1 MKKRVLVWLSGWVDS
16 AVSAALLLEQW
27 YEVVG
32 WFMKNYVS
40 DKWNCT
46 TFKDAEEAIKVA
58 KFLWIEL
65 LSFDLQKEYQE
76 RIIDYIFDWYSKW
89 ITPNPDVLCNNL
101 IKFDVFLNKAMEQW
115 FDYIATGHYA
125 RILEKE
131 IPPTPSLSRG
141 EQDASL
147 IKGGA
152 EWNEAEGLDY
162 KHNLPYNHSLV
173 EKARELRQ
181 NMTKAEKK
189 LRYDFLQP
197 LDIKV
202 LRQQPIDNYIVDF
215 YIASKKLVIEIDWD
229 THWSDDEIKY
239 DHERTNKLE
248 HLWLSV
254 VRFTN
259 DEVFNN
265 FEAVCG
271 KIMEMLEEIIPPTPL
286 NKGGSK
292 VSEWQVRYHLLQWVD
307 SWKDQSYFLSGL
319 NQYQLSKSIFPLWE
333 MTKQHVREKAKEIW
347 LPNAERKDSQGL
359 CFIWNVPIRT
369 FLMQKFP
376 KKEWD
381 ILDLNGKKVWI
392 HQWAY
397 FYTIG
402 QKQWLW
408 LNFKAYVYRID
419 IKNNV
424 LYVTD
429 KDAEELKTKTLI
441 AKNWHWICPDMES
454 EILNWK
460 KNLSGK
466 IRYRQI
472 PAVECSLE
480 KMENWDMKVTFEK
493 EQRAVAPWQVF
504 VAYNSDE
511 CLWNGM
517 IA

>member
-1 MKKRVLVWLSGWVDS
+1 MKKKRVLVWLSWWVDS

-27 YEVVG
+27 YEVVW

-58 KFLWIEL
+58 NFLWIGL

-76 RIIDYIFDWYSKW
+76 RIIDYIFEWYSKW

-125 RILEKE
+125 RISTSVILNKVKDLRRSTKDSSFHSKWQAWCEVDS
-131 IPPTPSLSRG
+131 SLS
-141 EQDASL
+141 
-147 IKGGA
+147 
-152 EWNEAEGLDY
+152 
-162 KHNLPYNHSLV
+162 
-173 EKARELRQ
+173 
-181 NMTKAEKK
+181 
-189 LRYDFLQP
+189 
-197 LDIKV
+197 
-202 LRQQPIDNYIVDF
+202 
-215 YIASKKLVIEIDWD
+215 
-229 THWSDDEIKY
+229 
-239 DHERTNKLE
+239 
-248 HLWLSV
+248 
-254 VRFTN
+254 
-259 DEVFNN
+259 
-265 FEAVCG
+265 
-271 KIMEMLEEIIPPTPL
+271 
-286 NKGGSK
+286 
-292 VSEWQVRYHLLQWVD
+292 SEWQIQYHLLQWVD

-319 NQYQLSKSIFPLWE
+319 NQYQLSKSIFPLGE
-333 MTKQHVREKAKEIW
+333 MTKQQVREKAKEIW

-381 ILDLNGKKVWI
+381 ILDLSGKKVWT

-397 FYTIG
+397 FYTIW

-419 IKNNV
+419 IENNI

-429 KDAEELKTKTLI
+429 KDAEELKAKSLI
-441 AKNWHWICPDMES
+441 VKNWHWICSDIEC
-454 EILNWK
+454 EILNWN

-472 PAVECSLE
+472 PAVECSLQ
-480 KMENWDMKVTFEK
+480 KMENGDMKVTFEN
-493 EQRAVAPWQVF
+493 EQRAVAPGQVF
-504 VAYNSDE
+504 VAYDSDE
-511 CLWNGM
+511 CLGNGM

>member
-1 MKKRVLVWLSGWVDS
+1 MKKKVLVWLSGWVDS

-125 RILEKE
+125 RISTSVIL
-131 IPPTPSLSRG
+131 
-141 EQDASL
+141 
-147 IKGGA
+147 
-152 EWNEAEGLDY
+152 NEVKDLG
-162 KHNLPYNHSLV
+162 
-173 EKARELRQ
+173 
-181 NMTKAEKK
+181 
-189 LRYDFLQP
+189 
-197 LDIKV
+197 
-202 LRQQPIDNYIVDF
+202 
-215 YIASKKLVIEIDWD
+215 WD
-229 THWSDDEIKY
+229 TKDSS
-239 DHERTNKLE
+239 T
-248 HLWLSV
+248 
-254 VRFTN
+254 
-259 DEVFNN
+259 
-265 FEAVCG
+265 
-271 KIMEMLEEIIPPTPL
+271 
-286 NKGGSK
+286 K
-292 VSEWQVRYHLLQWVD
+292 VSEWQAWCGVDFSLNAQNDENIQYHLLQWVD
-307 SWKDQSYFLSGL
+307 SWKDQSYFLSWL
-319 NQYQLSKSIFPLWE
+319 NQYQLSKSIFPLWD
-333 MTKQHVREKAKEIW
+333 MTKQQVREKAKEIW

-429 KDAEELKTKTLI
+429 KDSEELKTKTLI

-472 PAVECSLE
+472 PAVECGLE
-480 KMENWDMKVTFEK
+480 KLENWDMKVIFEK
-493 EQRAVAPWQVF
+493 EQRAVAPGQVF
-504 VAYNSDE
+504 VAYDWEE
-511 CLWNGM
+511 CLGNGM

>member
-1 MKKRVLVWLSGWVDS
+1 MKKKILVWLSWWVDS
-16 AVSAALLLEQW
+16 AVSAALLLQQW

-76 RIIDYIFDWYSKW
+76 RIIDYIFDGYSKW

-125 RILEKE
+125 RIKAEQ
-131 IPPTPSLSRG
+131 ISPSPSLSRG
-141 EQDASL
+141 GQISSL
-147 IKGGA
+147 TK
-152 EWNEAEGLDY
+152 EG
-162 KHNLPYNHSLV
+162 
-173 EKARELRQ
+173 
-181 NMTKAEKK
+181 
-189 LRYDFLQP
+189 
-197 LDIKV
+197 
-202 LRQQPIDNYIVDF
+202 
-215 YIASKKLVIEIDWD
+215 
-229 THWSDDEIKY
+229 
-239 DHERTNKLE
+239 DHEVVE
-248 HLWLSV
+248 DLSSW
-254 VRFTN
+254 
-259 DEVFNN
+259 
-265 FEAVCG
+265 
-271 KIMEMLEEIIPPTPL
+271 KI
-286 NKGGSK
+286 
-292 VSEWQVRYHLLQWVD
+292 RYHLLQWID

-333 MTKQHVREKAKEIW
+333 MTKQQVREKAKEIW

-359 CFIWNVPIRT
+359 CFIGNVPIRT

-381 ILDLNGKKVWI
+381 ILDLSWKKVWT

-419 IKNNV
+419 IENNI

-480 KMENWDMKVTFEK
+480 KMGNWDMKVIFEK
-493 EQRAVAPWQVF
+493 EQRAVAPGQVF
-504 VAYNSDE
+504 VAYDWDE
-511 CLWNGM
+511 CLGNGM
-517 IA
+517 IS

>member
-1 MKKRVLVWLSGWVDS
+1 MKKKVLVWLSGWVDS

-27 YEVVG
+27 YDVVG

-76 RIIDYIFDWYSKW
+76 RIIDYIFEWYSKW

-101 IKFDVFLNKAMEQW
+101 IKFDVFLNKAIDQW

-125 RILEKE
+125 RILQQ
-131 IPPTPSLSRG
+131 PLSPLDSSPNREQNFSPVRG
-141 EQDASL
+141 S
-147 IKGGA
+147 G
-152 EWNEAEGLDY
+152 EAEGVNTQD
-162 KHNLPYNHSLV
+162 SS
-173 EKARELRQ
+173 
-181 NMTKAEKK
+181 T
-189 LRYDFLQP
+189 
-197 LDIKV
+197 
-202 LRQQPIDNYIVDF
+202 
-215 YIASKKLVIEIDWD
+215 
-229 THWSDDEIKY
+229 
-239 DHERTNKLE
+239 
-248 HLWLSV
+248 
-254 VRFTN
+254 
-259 DEVFNN
+259 
-265 FEAVCG
+265 
-271 KIMEMLEEIIPPTPL
+271 
-286 NKGGSK
+286 K
-292 VSEWQVRYHLLQWVD
+292 VSELHVRYHLLQWVD

-319 NQYQLSKSIFPLWE
+319 NQYQLSKSIFPLGE
-333 MTKQHVREKAKEIW
+333 MTKQQVREKAKEIW

-359 CFIWNVPIRT
+359 CFIGNVPIRT

-381 ILDLNGKKVWI
+381 ILDLNGKKVWT

-419 IKNNV
+419 IENNI

-441 AKNWHWICPDMES
+441 AKNWHWICPDMEN

-472 PAVECSLE
+472 PAVECGLE
-480 KMENWDMKVTFEK
+480 KIENGDMKITFEK
-493 EQRAVAPWQVF
+493 EQRAVAPGQVF
-504 VAYNSDE
+504 VAYDWEE
-511 CLWNGM
+511 CLGNGM

>member
-1 MKKRVLVWLSGWVDS
+1 MQKKRVLVWLSWWVDS

-27 YEVVG
+27 YEVVW

-76 RIIDYIFDWYSKW
+76 RIIDYIFEWYSKW

-101 IKFDVFLNKAMEQW
+101 IKFDVFLNRAIEQW

-125 RILEKE
+125 RIKEKN
-131 IPPTPSLSRG
+131 
-141 EQDASL
+141 
-147 IKGGA
+147 
-152 EWNEAEGLDY
+152 W
-162 KHNLPYNHSLV
+162 V
-173 EKARELRQ
+173 
-181 NMTKAEKK
+181 
-189 LRYDFLQP
+189 
-197 LDIKV
+197 
-202 LRQQPIDNYIVDF
+202 
-215 YIASKKLVIEIDWD
+215 
-229 THWSDDEIKY
+229 
-239 DHERTNKLE
+239 
-248 HLWLSV
+248 
-254 VRFTN
+254 
-259 DEVFNN
+259 
-265 FEAVCG
+265 
-271 KIMEMLEEIIPPTPL
+271 
-286 NKGGSK
+286 
-292 VSEWQVRYHLLQWVD
+292 YHLLQWVD
-307 SWKDQSYFLSGL
+307 SRKDQSYFLSWL

-333 MTKQHVREKAKEIW
+333 MTKQQVREKAKEIW
-347 LPNAERKDSQGL
+347 LPNAERRDSQWL

-381 ILDLNGKKVWI
+381 ILDLNWKKVWT

-419 IKNNV
+419 IENNI

-429 KDAEELKTKTLI
+429 KDSEELKTKTLI
-441 AKNWHWICPDMES
+441 AKNWHWICPIMES
-454 EILNWK
+454 EILNLK

-472 PAVECSLE
+472 PAVECNLE
-480 KMENWDMKVTFEK
+480 KMDNWDMKVSFVN
-493 EQRAVAPWQVF
+493 EQWAVAPGQAF
-504 VAYNSDE
+504 VAYDWVE
-511 CLWNGM
+511 CIWNW
-517 IA
+517 IIC

>member
-1 MKKRVLVWLSGWVDS
+1 MNKKKVLVWLSWWVDS

-76 RIIDYIFDWYSKW
+76 RIIDYIFEWYSKW

-101 IKFDVFLNKAMEQW
+101 IKFDVFLNRAMEQW

-125 RILEKE
+125 RIRAEQ
-131 IPPTPSLSRG
+131 ISPSPSLSRG
-141 EQDASL
+141 GQISSL
-147 IKGGA
+147 TK
-152 EWNEAEGLDY
+152 EGDY
-162 KHNLPYNHSLV
+162 EVV
-173 EKARELRQ
+173 E
-181 NMTKAEKK
+181 
-189 LRYDFLQP
+189 D
-197 LDIKV
+197 
-202 LRQQPIDNYIVDF
+202 
-215 YIASKKLVIEIDWD
+215 
-229 THWSDDEIKY
+229 
-239 DHERTNKLE
+239 
-248 HLWLSV
+248 LSSW
-254 VRFTN
+254 
-259 DEVFNN
+259 
-265 FEAVCG
+265 
-271 KIMEMLEEIIPPTPL
+271 KI
-286 NKGGSK
+286 
-292 VSEWQVRYHLLQWVD
+292 RHHLLQWVD

-333 MTKQHVREKAKEIW
+333 MTKQQVREKAKKIW
-347 LPNAERKDSQGL
+347 LPNAERKDSQWL
-359 CFIWNVPIRT
+359 CFIGNVPIRT

-381 ILDLNGKKVWI
+381 ILDLNWKKVWT

-397 FYTIG
+397 FYTIW

-419 IKNNV
+419 IENNI

-429 KDAEELKTKTLI
+429 KDAKELKTKTLI
-441 AKNWHWICPDMES
+441 AKNWHWIFPEMEN
-454 EILNWK
+454 EILNWNKSSRK
-460 KNLSGK
+460 KIREFLNFNKHLCGK

-472 PAVECSLE
+472 PAVECSLD
-480 KMENWDMKVTFEK
+480 KMNNWDMKVTFEK
-493 EQRAVAPWQVF
+493 EQWAVAPGQIF
-504 VAYNSDE
+504 VAYDWDE
-511 CLWNGM
+511 CLGNGM

>member
-1 MKKRVLVWLSGWVDS
+1 MKKKVLVWLSGWVDS
-16 AVSAALLLEQW
+16 AVSASLLLQQW

-32 WFMKNYVS
+32 WFMKNYIS
-40 DKWNCT
+40 DKGNCT

-76 RIIDYIFDWYSKW
+76 RIIDYIFEWYSKW

-101 IKFDVFLNKAMEQW
+101 IKFDVFLNRAMEQW

-125 RILEKE
+125 RIITSVIL
-131 IPPTPSLSRG
+131 
-141 EQDASL
+141 
-147 IKGGA
+147 
-152 EWNEAEGLDY
+152 NEVKD
-162 KHNLPYNHSLV
+162 
-173 EKARELRQ
+173 LR
-181 NMTKAEKK
+181 
-189 LRYDFLQP
+189 
-197 LDIKV
+197 
-202 LRQQPIDNYIVDF
+202 
-215 YIASKKLVIEIDWD
+215 WD
-229 THWSDDEIKY
+229 TKDSSFH
-239 DHERTNKLE
+239 
-248 HLWLSV
+248 
-254 VRFTN
+254 
-259 DEVFNN
+259 
-265 FEAVCG
+265 
-271 KIMEMLEEIIPPTPL
+271 
-286 NKGGSK
+286 
-292 VSEWQVRYHLLQWVD
+292 SEWQVWCEVDSSAKASEWQIRYHLLQWVD
-307 SWKDQSYFLSGL
+307 SWKDQSYFLSWL

-333 MTKQHVREKAKEIW
+333 MTKQQVREKAKEIW

-381 ILDLNGKKVWI
+381 ILDLNGKKVWT

-419 IKNNV
+419 IENNI

-441 AKNWHWICPDMES
+441 AKNWHWICTGMEN

-480 KMENWDMKVTFEK
+480 KMENGDMKVTFEK
-493 EQRAVAPWQVF
+493 EQRAVAPGQVF
-504 VAYNSDE
+504 VAYDWDE
-511 CLWNGM
+511 CLGNGM

>member
-1 MKKRVLVWLSGWVDS
+1 MKKKVLVWLSGWVDS

-27 YEVVG
+27 YEVVW

-76 RIIDYIFDWYSKW
+76 RIIDYIFEWYSKW

-125 RILEKE
+125 RIKTEQ
-131 IPPTPSLSRG
+131 ISPSPSLSRG
-141 EQDASL
+141 EQFSSL
-147 IKGGA
+147 TK
-152 EWNEAEGLDY
+152 EG
-162 KHNLPYNHSLV
+162 
-173 EKARELRQ
+173 
-181 NMTKAEKK
+181 
-189 LRYDFLQP
+189 
-197 LDIKV
+197 
-202 LRQQPIDNYIVDF
+202 
-215 YIASKKLVIEIDWD
+215 
-229 THWSDDEIKY
+229 
-239 DHERTNKLE
+239 DHE
-248 HLWLSV
+248 V
-254 VRFTN
+254 VE
-259 DEVFNN
+259 D
-265 FEAVCG
+265 
-271 KIMEMLEEIIPPTPL
+271 L
-286 NKGGSK
+286 
-292 VSEWQVRYHLLQWVD
+292 QVRSHLLQWVD
-307 SWKDQSYFLSGL
+307 SWKDQSYFLSWL

-333 MTKQHVREKAKEIW
+333 MTKQQVREKAKEIW

-381 ILDLNGKKVWI
+381 ILDLNWKKVWT

-419 IKNNV
+419 IENNI

-429 KDAEELKTKTLI
+429 KDAEELKSKTLI

-472 PAVECSLE
+472 PAVECDLE
-480 KMENWDMKVTFEK
+480 KMENWDMKVTFEN
-493 EQRAVAPWQVF
+493 EQWAVAPGQVF

>member
-1 MKKRVLVWLSGWVDS
+1 MKKKVLVWLSWWVDS
-16 AVSAALLLEQW
+16 AVSAALLLQQW

-76 RIIDYIFDWYSKW
+76 RIIDYIFEWYSKW

-125 RILEKE
+125 RILQQ
-131 IPPTPSLSRG
+131 PLSPSDSSPNREQNFSPDRG
-141 EQDASL
+141 S
-147 IKGGA
+147 G
-152 EWNEAEGLDY
+152 EAEGV
-162 KHNLPYNHSLV
+162 NTQASSA
-173 EKARELRQ
+173 KA
-181 NMTKAEKK
+181 
-189 LRYDFLQP
+189 
-197 LDIKV
+197 
-202 LRQQPIDNYIVDF
+202 
-215 YIASKKLVIEIDWD
+215 
-229 THWSDDEIKY
+229 
-239 DHERTNKLE
+239 
-248 HLWLSV
+248 
-254 VRFTN
+254 
-259 DEVFNN
+259 
-265 FEAVCG
+265 
-271 KIMEMLEEIIPPTPL
+271 
-286 NKGGSK
+286 
-292 VSEWQVRYHLLQWVD
+292 SEWQVIYHLLQWVD

-333 MTKQHVREKAKEIW
+333 MAKQQVREKAKEIW

-381 ILDLNGKKVWI
+381 ILDLSWKKVWT

-419 IKNNV
+419 IENNI

-472 PAVECSLE
+472 PAVDCSLE

-493 EQRAVAPWQVF
+493 EQRAVAPGQIF
-504 VAYNSDE
+504 VAYDWDE
-511 CLWNGM
+511 CLGNGM

>member
-1 MKKRVLVWLSGWVDS
+1 MKKKVLVWLSGWVDS

-27 YEVVG
+27 YDVVG

-76 RIIDYIFDWYSKW
+76 RIIDYIFEWYSKW

-101 IKFDVFLNKAMEQW
+101 IKFDVFLNRAMEQW
-115 FDYIATGHYA
+115 FDCIATGHYA
-125 RILEKE
+125 RITTSVIL
-131 IPPTPSLSRG
+131 
-141 EQDASL
+141 
-147 IKGGA
+147 
-152 EWNEAEGLDY
+152 NEVKD
-162 KHNLPYNHSLV
+162 
-173 EKARELRQ
+173 LR
-181 NMTKAEKK
+181 
-189 LRYDFLQP
+189 
-197 LDIKV
+197 
-202 LRQQPIDNYIVDF
+202 
-215 YIASKKLVIEIDWD
+215 WD
-229 THWSDDEIKY
+229 TKDSSFH
-239 DHERTNKLE
+239 
-248 HLWLSV
+248 
-254 VRFTN
+254 
-259 DEVFNN
+259 
-265 FEAVCG
+265 
-271 KIMEMLEEIIPPTPL
+271 
-286 NKGGSK
+286 
-292 VSEWQVRYHLLQWVD
+292 SEWQVWCEVDSSAKASEWQIRYHLLQWVD
-307 SWKDQSYFLSGL
+307 SWKDQSYFLSWL

-333 MTKQHVREKAKEIW
+333 KTKQQVREKAKEIW

-381 ILDLNGKKVWI
+381 ILDLNWKKVWT

-419 IKNNV
+419 IENNI
-424 LYVTD
+424 LYVSD

-441 AKNWHWICPDMES
+441 AKNWHWICPDMEN

-472 PAVECSLE
+472 PAVECGLE
-480 KMENWDMKVTFEK
+480 KIENGDMKITFEK
-493 EQRAVAPWQVF
+493 EQRAVAPGQVF
-504 VAYNSDE
+504 VAYDWEE
-511 CLWNGM
+511 CLGNGM

>member
-1 MKKRVLVWLSGWVDS
+1 MKKKVLVWLSGWVDS

-27 YEVVG
+27 YEVVW

-76 RIIDYIFDWYSKW
+76 RIIDYIFEWYSKW

-101 IKFDVFLNKAMEQW
+101 IKFDVFLNKAMGQW
-115 FDYIATGHYA
+115 FDYIATWHYA
-125 RILEKE
+125 RITTSVIL
-131 IPPTPSLSRG
+131 
-141 EQDASL
+141 
-147 IKGGA
+147 
-152 EWNEAEGLDY
+152 NEVKD
-162 KHNLPYNHSLV
+162 
-173 EKARELRQ
+173 LR
-181 NMTKAEKK
+181 
-189 LRYDFLQP
+189 
-197 LDIKV
+197 
-202 LRQQPIDNYIVDF
+202 
-215 YIASKKLVIEIDWD
+215 WD
-229 THWSDDEIKY
+229 TKDSSFH
-239 DHERTNKLE
+239 
-248 HLWLSV
+248 
-254 VRFTN
+254 
-259 DEVFNN
+259 
-265 FEAVCG
+265 
-271 KIMEMLEEIIPPTPL
+271 
-286 NKGGSK
+286 
-292 VSEWQVRYHLLQWVD
+292 SEWQVWCEVDSSAKASEWQIRYHLLQWVD

-333 MTKQHVREKAKEIW
+333 MTKQQVREKAKEIW

-381 ILDLNGKKVWI
+381 ILDLNWKKVWT

-419 IKNNV
+419 IENNI

-460 KNLSGK
+460 KNLRGK

-480 KMENWDMKVTFEK
+480 KVENWDMKVTFEK
-493 EQRAVAPWQVF
+493 EQRAVAPGQVF
-504 VAYNSDE
+504 VAYDWDE
-511 CLWNGM
+511 CLGNGM

>member
-1 MKKRVLVWLSGWVDS
+1 MFTRFLNLWKKKVLVWLSGWVDS

-27 YEVVG
+27 YEVVW

-76 RIIDYIFDWYSKW
+76 RIIDYIFEWYSKW

-101 IKFDVFLNKAMEQW
+101 IKFDVFLNRAMEQW

-125 RILEKE
+125 RIRTEQ
-131 IPPTPSLSRG
+131 ISPSPSLSRG
-141 EQDASL
+141 GQISSL
-147 IKGGA
+147 TK
-152 EWNEAEGLDY
+152 EG
-162 KHNLPYNHSLV
+162 
-173 EKARELRQ
+173 
-181 NMTKAEKK
+181 
-189 LRYDFLQP
+189 
-197 LDIKV
+197 
-202 LRQQPIDNYIVDF
+202 
-215 YIASKKLVIEIDWD
+215 
-229 THWSDDEIKY
+229 
-239 DHERTNKLE
+239 DHEVVE
-248 HLWLSV
+248 DLSSW
-254 VRFTN
+254 
-259 DEVFNN
+259 
-265 FEAVCG
+265 
-271 KIMEMLEEIIPPTPL
+271 KI
-286 NKGGSK
+286 
-292 VSEWQVRYHLLQWVD
+292 RYHLLQWVD
-307 SWKDQSYFLSGL
+307 LWKDQSYFLSGL
-319 NQYQLSKSIFPLWE
+319 DQYQLSKSIFPLGE
-333 MTKQHVREKAKEIW
+333 MTKQQVREKAKEIW

-359 CFIWNVPIRT
+359 CFIGNVPIRT

-381 ILDLNGKKVWI
+381 ILDLSGKKVWT

-419 IKNNV
+419 IENNI

-460 KNLSGK
+460 KNLSWK

-472 PAVECSLE
+472 PAVECDLE

-493 EQRAVAPWQVF
+493 EQRAVAPGQVF
-504 VAYNSDE
+504 VAYDWDE
-511 CLWNGM
+511 CLGNGM

>member
-1 MKKRVLVWLSGWVDS
+1 MFNIFWTMKKKILVWLSWWVDS
-16 AVSAALLLEQW
+16 AVSAALLLQQW

-76 RIIDYIFDWYSKW
+76 RIIDYIFEWYSKW

-125 RILEKE
+125 RIKAEQ
-131 IPPTPSLSRG
+131 ISPSPSLSRG
-141 EQDASL
+141 GQISSL
-147 IKGGA
+147 TK
-152 EWNEAEGLDY
+152 EG
-162 KHNLPYNHSLV
+162 
-173 EKARELRQ
+173 
-181 NMTKAEKK
+181 
-189 LRYDFLQP
+189 
-197 LDIKV
+197 
-202 LRQQPIDNYIVDF
+202 
-215 YIASKKLVIEIDWD
+215 
-229 THWSDDEIKY
+229 
-239 DHERTNKLE
+239 DHEVVE
-248 HLWLSV
+248 DLSSW
-254 VRFTN
+254 
-259 DEVFNN
+259 
-265 FEAVCG
+265 
-271 KIMEMLEEIIPPTPL
+271 KI
-286 NKGGSK
+286 
-292 VSEWQVRYHLLQWVD
+292 RYHLLQWID

-333 MTKQHVREKAKEIW
+333 MTKQQVREKAKEIW

-359 CFIWNVPIRT
+359 CFIGNVPIRT

-381 ILDLNGKKVWI
+381 ILDLSWKKVWT

-419 IKNNV
+419 IENNI

-480 KMENWDMKVTFEK
+480 KMGNWDMKVIFEK
-493 EQRAVAPWQVF
+493 EQRAVAPGQVF
-504 VAYNSDE
+504 VAYDWDE
-511 CLWNGM
+511 CLGNGM
-517 IA
+517 IS

>member
-1 MKKRVLVWLSGWVDS
+1 MFNIFWTMKKKILVWLSWWVDS
-16 AVSAALLLEQW
+16 AVSAALLLEHW

-65 LSFDLQKEYQE
+65 VSFDLQKEYQE
-76 RIIDYIFDWYSKW
+76 RIIDYIFEWYSKW

-125 RILEKE
+125 RISTSVIL
-131 IPPTPSLSRG
+131 
-141 EQDASL
+141 
-147 IKGGA
+147 
-152 EWNEAEGLDY
+152 NEVKD
-162 KHNLPYNHSLV
+162 
-173 EKARELRQ
+173 LRWS
-181 NMTKAEKK
+181 TK
-189 LRYDFLQP
+189 DSSF
-197 LDIKV
+197 
-202 LRQQPIDNYIVDF
+202 
-215 YIASKKLVIEIDWD
+215 
-229 THWSDDEIKY
+229 H
-239 DHERTNKLE
+239 
-248 HLWLSV
+248 
-254 VRFTN
+254 
-259 DEVFNN
+259 
-265 FEAVCG
+265 
-271 KIMEMLEEIIPPTPL
+271 
-286 NKGGSK
+286 
-292 VSEWQVRYHLLQWVD
+292 SEWQVWCEVDSSLRSEWQVQYHLLQWVD

-333 MTKQHVREKAKEIW
+333 MTKQQVREKAKEIW
-347 LPNAERKDSQGL
+347 LPNADRRDSQGL

-381 ILDLNGKKVWI
+381 ILDLNWKKVWT

-397 FYTIG
+397 FYTIW

-419 IKNNV
+419 IENNI

-429 KDAEELKTKTLI
+429 KDAEELKSKTLI
-441 AKNWHWICPDMES
+441 AKNWHWIFPEMES
-454 EILNWK
+454 EIMNLK

-480 KMENWDMKVTFEK
+480 KMGNGDMKVTFEK
-493 EQRAVAPWQVF
+493 EQWAVAPGQIF
-504 VAYNSDE
+504 VAYDWDE
-511 CLWNGM
+511 CLGNGM

>member
-1 MKKRVLVWLSGWVDS
+1 MKKKVLVWLSGWVDS
-16 AVSAALLLEQW
+16 AVSAALLLQQW
-27 YEVVG
+27 YEVVW
-32 WFMKNYVS
+32 WFMKNYIS

-76 RIIDYIFDWYSKW
+76 RIIDYIFEWYSKW

-125 RILEKE
+125 RIRAEQ
-131 IPPTPSLSRG
+131 ISPSPSLSRG
-141 EQDASL
+141 GQISSL
-147 IKGGA
+147 TK
-152 EWNEAEGLDY
+152 EEDLEV
-162 KHNLPYNHSLV
+162 V
-173 EKARELRQ
+173 E
-181 NMTKAEKK
+181 
-189 LRYDFLQP
+189 D
-197 LDIKV
+197 
-202 LRQQPIDNYIVDF
+202 
-215 YIASKKLVIEIDWD
+215 
-229 THWSDDEIKY
+229 
-239 DHERTNKLE
+239 
-248 HLWLSV
+248 LSSW
-254 VRFTN
+254 
-259 DEVFNN
+259 
-265 FEAVCG
+265 
-271 KIMEMLEEIIPPTPL
+271 KI
-286 NKGGSK
+286 
-292 VSEWQVRYHLLQWVD
+292 RYHLLQWID
-307 SWKDQSYFLSGL
+307 SWKDQSYFLSWL
-319 NQYQLSKSIFPLWE
+319 NQHQLSKSIFPLWE
-333 MTKQHVREKAKEIW
+333 MTKQQVREKAKKIW

-359 CFIWNVPIRT
+359 CFIGNVPIRT

-381 ILDLNGKKVWI
+381 ILDLNWKKVWT

-419 IKNNV
+419 IENNI

-429 KDAEELKTKTLI
+429 KDAEELNTKTLI
-441 AKNWHWICPDMES
+441 AKNWHWICPDMEN

-472 PAVECSLE
+472 PAVECDLE
-480 KMENWDMKVTFEK
+480 KVENWDMKVNFEK
-493 EQRAVAPWQVF
+493 EQRAVAPGQVF
-504 VAYNSDE
+504 VAYDWDE
-511 CLWNGM
+511 CLGNGM

>member
-1 MKKRVLVWLSGWVDS
+1 MKKKVLVWLSGWVDS

-27 YEVVG
+27 YEVVW

-65 LSFDLQKEYQE
+65 LSFDLQKEYQK
-76 RIIDYIFDWYSKW
+76 RIIDYIFEWYSKW

-101 IKFDVFLNKAMEQW
+101 IKFDVFLNKAVEQW

-125 RILEKE
+125 RIREE
-131 IPPTPSLSRG
+131 QISPSPSLSRG
-141 EQDASL
+141 GQVSSL
-147 IKGGA
+147 TK
-152 EWNEAEGLDY
+152 EG
-162 KHNLPYNHSLV
+162 
-173 EKARELRQ
+173 
-181 NMTKAEKK
+181 
-189 LRYDFLQP
+189 
-197 LDIKV
+197 
-202 LRQQPIDNYIVDF
+202 
-215 YIASKKLVIEIDWD
+215 
-229 THWSDDEIKY
+229 
-239 DHERTNKLE
+239 DHE
-248 HLWLSV
+248 V
-254 VRFTN
+254 VE
-259 DEVFNN
+259 D
-265 FEAVCG
+265 
-271 KIMEMLEEIIPPTPL
+271 L
-286 NKGGSK
+286 
-292 VSEWQVRYHLLQWVD
+292 QVRYHLLQWVD

-333 MTKQHVREKAKEIW
+333 MTKQQVREKAKEIW

-376 KKEWD
+376 KKEWN
-381 ILDLNGKKVWI
+381 ILDLSGKKVWT

-419 IKNNV
+419 IENNI

-454 EILNWK
+454 KILNWK

-480 KMENWDMKVTFEK
+480 KMDNWDMKVIFEK
-493 EQRAVAPWQVF
+493 EQRAVAPGQVF
-504 VAYNSDE
+504 VAYDWDE
-511 CLWNGM
+511 CLGNGM

>member
-1 MKKRVLVWLSGWVDS
+1 MKKKVLVWLSGWVDS
-16 AVSAALLLEQW
+16 AVSAALLLQQW

-76 RIIDYIFDWYSKW
+76 RIINYIFEWYSKW

-101 IKFDVFLNKAMEQW
+101 IKFDVFLNKAMEQG

-125 RILEKE
+125 RIVQQPLSPSDSSPHREQNTEDNLPLCEERGTACGGEVATQNPPVLQTSPFEK
-131 IPPTPSLSRG
+131 G
-141 EQDASL
+141 EQ
-147 IKGGA
+147 I
-152 EWNEAEGLDY
+152 
-162 KHNLPYNHSLV
+162 
-173 EKARELRQ
+173 
-181 NMTKAEKK
+181 
-189 LRYDFLQP
+189 
-197 LDIKV
+197 
-202 LRQQPIDNYIVDF
+202 
-215 YIASKKLVIEIDWD
+215 
-229 THWSDDEIKY
+229 
-239 DHERTNKLE
+239 
-248 HLWLSV
+248 
-254 VRFTN
+254 
-259 DEVFNN
+259 
-265 FEAVCG
+265 
-271 KIMEMLEEIIPPTPL
+271 
-286 NKGGSK
+286 
-292 VSEWQVRYHLLQWVD
+292 RYHLLQWVD

-333 MTKQHVREKAKEIW
+333 MTKQQAREKAKEFW

-381 ILDLNGKKVWI
+381 ILDLNWKKVWT

-419 IKNNV
+419 IENNI

-454 EILNWK
+454 GILNWN

-480 KMENWDMKVTFEK
+480 KVENWDMKVIFEK
-493 EQRAVAPWQVF
+493 EQRAVAPGQVF
-504 VAYNSDE
+504 VAYDWDE
-511 CLWNGM
+511 CLGNGM

>member
-1 MKKRVLVWLSGWVDS
+1 MKKKVLVWLSGWVDS
-16 AVSAALLLEQW
+16 AVSAALLLQQW

-58 KFLWIEL
+58 KFLWIDL

-76 RIIDYIFDWYSKW
+76 RIIDYIFEWYSKW

-125 RILEKE
+125 RITTSVIL
-131 IPPTPSLSRG
+131 
-141 EQDASL
+141 
-147 IKGGA
+147 
-152 EWNEAEGLDY
+152 NE
-162 KHNLPYNHSLV
+162 V
-173 EKARELRQ
+173 KALR
-181 NMTKAEKK
+181 
-189 LRYDFLQP
+189 
-197 LDIKV
+197 
-202 LRQQPIDNYIVDF
+202 
-215 YIASKKLVIEIDWD
+215 WD
-229 THWSDDEIKY
+229 TKDSSFH
-239 DHERTNKLE
+239 
-248 HLWLSV
+248 
-254 VRFTN
+254 
-259 DEVFNN
+259 
-265 FEAVCG
+265 
-271 KIMEMLEEIIPPTPL
+271 
-286 NKGGSK
+286 
-292 VSEWQVRYHLLQWVD
+292 SEWQVWCEVDSSAKASEWQIRYHLLQWVD

-333 MTKQHVREKAKEIW
+333 MTKQQVREKAKEIW

-381 ILDLNGKKVWI
+381 ILDLNWKKVWT

-419 IKNNV
+419 IENNI

-454 EILNWK
+454 EILNCD

-493 EQRAVAPWQVF
+493 EQRAVAPGQVF
-504 VAYNSDE
+504 VAYNWDE

>member
-1 MKKRVLVWLSGWVDS
+1 MFRYYNYMKQKVLVWLSGWVDS
-16 AVSAALLLEQW
+16 AVSAALLLQQW

-76 RIIDYIFDWYSKW
+76 RIIDYIFEWYSKW

-131 IPPTPSLSRG
+131 IPPTPL
-141 EQDASL
+141 A
-147 IKGGA
+147 KGG
-152 EWNEAEGLDY
+152 
-162 KHNLPYNHSLV
+162 
-173 EKARELRQ
+173 Q
-181 NMTKAEKK
+181 
-189 LRYDFLQP
+189 
-197 LDIKV
+197 
-202 LRQQPIDNYIVDF
+202 
-215 YIASKKLVIEIDWD
+215 
-229 THWSDDEIKY
+229 
-239 DHERTNKLE
+239 
-248 HLWLSV
+248 SV
-254 VRFTN
+254 
-259 DEVFNN
+259 
-265 FEAVCG
+265 
-271 KIMEMLEEIIPPTPL
+271 
-286 NKGGSK
+286 
-292 VSEWQVRYHLLQWVD
+292 YHLLQWVD

-319 NQYQLSKSIFPLWE
+319 DQYQLSKSIFPLWE
-333 MTKQHVREKAKEIW
+333 MTKQQVREKAKEIW
-347 LPNAERKDSQGL
+347 LPNADRKDSQGL

-381 ILDLNGKKVWI
+381 ILDLYWKKVWT

-419 IKNNV
+419 IENNI

-441 AKNWHWICPDMES
+441 AKNRHWICPDMEN

-460 KNLSGK
+460 KSLSGK

-472 PAVECSLE
+472 PAVDCSLE
-480 KMENWDMKVTFEK
+480 KMGNWDMKVTFEK
-493 EQRAVAPWQVF
+493 EQRAVAPGQVF

>member
-1 MKKRVLVWLSGWVDS
+1 MKKKVLIWLSGWVDS
-16 AVSAALLLEQW
+16 AVSAALLLQQW
-27 YEVVG
+27 YEVVW

-58 KFLWIEL
+58 KFLWIKL

-76 RIIDYIFDWYSKW
+76 RIIDYIFEWYSKW

-101 IKFDVFLNKAMEQW
+101 IKFDVFLNRAMEQW
-115 FDYIATGHYA
+115 FDYIATWHYA
-125 RILEKE
+125 RIKAEQ
-131 IPPTPSLSRG
+131 ISPSPSLSRG
-141 EQDASL
+141 GQISSL
-147 IKGGA
+147 TK
-152 EWNEAEGLDY
+152 EG
-162 KHNLPYNHSLV
+162 
-173 EKARELRQ
+173 
-181 NMTKAEKK
+181 
-189 LRYDFLQP
+189 
-197 LDIKV
+197 
-202 LRQQPIDNYIVDF
+202 
-215 YIASKKLVIEIDWD
+215 
-229 THWSDDEIKY
+229 
-239 DHERTNKLE
+239 DHEVVE
-248 HLWLSV
+248 DLSSW
-254 VRFTN
+254 
-259 DEVFNN
+259 
-265 FEAVCG
+265 
-271 KIMEMLEEIIPPTPL
+271 KI
-286 NKGGSK
+286 
-292 VSEWQVRYHLLQWVD
+292 RYHLLQWVD

-319 NQYQLSKSIFPLWE
+319 NQYQFSKSIFPLGE
-333 MTKQHVREKAKEIW
+333 MTKQQVREKAKEIW

-381 ILDLNGKKVWI
+381 ILDLNWKKVWT

-419 IKNNV
+419 IENNI

-441 AKNWHWICPDMES
+441 AKNWHWICPDMED
-454 EILNWK
+454 EILKWK
-460 KNLSGK
+460 RNLSGK

-472 PAVECSLE
+472 PAVECCLD
-480 KMENWDMKVTFEK
+480 KMGNWDMKVTFEK
-493 EQRAVAPWQVF
+493 EQWAVAPWQVF